1 MANQNNTNTNKGGI
15 NINKTEAKK
24 NTVELLRA
32 ISKNGTKLTMINI
45 NGQTVGCAGYTSE
58 ADRKAMEKA
67 IQEAV
72 DGSETTREAIDKLTQ
87 IAKLS
92 DAGLVAND
100 TLEQIKVGTTDVII
114 DYAAR
119 NARALC
125 GKVVADLKDL
135 GDVELPNNPLDE
147 SAGTRKIPFGGE
159 IWIDRADF
167 MEVPCLSRF
176 LLILFPVK
184 KSGGRKQQWKNSQS
198 QDA

>member
-1 MANQNNTNTNKGGI
+1 MANQNNTNNTNKGI
-15 NINKTEAKK
+15 NITKTETKK

-32 ISKNGTKLTMINI
+32 ISANGTKLTMINI

-72 DGSETTREAIDKLTQ
+72 DGSETTAEAINKLTQ

-92 DAGLVAND
+92 DAGLVASD
-100 TLEQIKVGTTDVII
+100 ALEQVKIGSTDIII

-125 GKVVADLKDL
+125 GKIVADLKDL
-135 GDVELPNNPLDE
+135 GDVELPAKAIKAIL
-147 SAGTRKIPFGGE
+147 
-159 IWIDRADF
+159 IDR
-167 MEVPCLSRF
+167 
-176 LLILFPVK
+176 VK
-184 KSGGRKQQWKNSQS
+184 LAR
-198 QDA
+198 

>member
-135 GDVELPNNPLDE
+135 GDVELPHEAIKTIL
-147 SAGTRKIPFGGE
+147 
-159 IWIDRADF
+159 IDR
-167 MEVPCLSRF
+167 
-176 LLILFPVK
+176 VK
-184 KSGGRKQQWKNSQS
+184 LAR
-198 QDA
+198 